1 MKFVI
6 YTDAE
11 GKTRWKLVAKNG
23 KIVAD
28 SGEGYHSEG
37 NARRAIKSWRN
48 HFDVAYLTDWEVLV
62 TTQGTLGRAM
72 VELRLAWR
80 QFWREVWK

>member
-28 SGEGYHSEG
+28 SAERYHSEG
-37 NARRAIKSWRN
+37 NARRAIKSWREL
-48 HFDVAYLTDWEVLV
+48 ARSAPV
-62 TTQGTLGRAM
+62 TVQKA
-72 VELRLAWR
+72 E
-80 QFWREVWK
+80 Q